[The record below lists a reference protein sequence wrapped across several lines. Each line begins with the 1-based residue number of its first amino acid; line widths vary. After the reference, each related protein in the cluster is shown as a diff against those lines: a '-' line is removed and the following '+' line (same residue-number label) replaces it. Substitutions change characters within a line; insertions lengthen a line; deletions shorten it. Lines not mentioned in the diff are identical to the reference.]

1 MWFILDGF
9 GCIDGLHGWNVNK
22 EGLAGEAEEGEE
34 ASSRDCAG

>member
-9 GCIDGLHGWNVNK
+9 SCTEDLHSWNVNK
-22 EGLAGEAEEGEE
+22 EVLAGKAEEGEE